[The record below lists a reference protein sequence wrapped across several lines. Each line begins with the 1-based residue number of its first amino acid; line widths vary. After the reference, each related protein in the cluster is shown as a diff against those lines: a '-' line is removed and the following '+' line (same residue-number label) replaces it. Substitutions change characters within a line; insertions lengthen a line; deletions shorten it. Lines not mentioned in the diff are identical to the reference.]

1 MVPSTNSASRF
12 LGYLNAYIPLILL
25 ASFCALIIAIGELGY
40 VHILADTIDALKLI
54 EVHDFDQNPLTV
66 YYFQLKSQVLIGSG
80 GESSNP
86 FFSWFGGY
94 TFELSNKKQALHLVV
109 KILVWI
115 FGLVLLKG
123 SFAYLS
129 DFLMRLVGLKMIIRF
144 RNELYQKMVLAPL
157 GTVSE
162 YRSGDLLSRLTDDV
176 RSLQATVGSTAS
188 VIRASI
194 YVPVF
199 ITVMLLRNF
208 RLTILA
214 LLVLPPLGY
223 VINRF
228 GQRIRRTSRDV
239 QKRTADLSSQVKET
253 LNSLP
258 IIKCFSAEEKEIE
271 RFADTTT
278 RQYHPAMRRIRLSA
292 MLPPLIEVVSV
303 IGISTVFGLGCWQVI
318 QGNLTTGW
326 FIGYISMISL
336 MFKPL
341 RTIGQFN
348 TIFQQSVAS
357 AERIFQVLD
366 FPSERD
372 GNVPLKPPS
381 GGGIKS
387 RAVVFDNISFGY
399 NQEELVLHDI
409 NLKAEAGQTIALV
422 GTSGSG
428 KTSLVNLIP
437 RFYNPSR
444 GRILIDGQDISN
456 LQLRSLRQEIAVV
469 TQNPILFD
477 GTIMENVAYGRSTAT
492 DQEIIAA
499 CIVANADGFI
509 RDFPKGYQSRISE
522 NGQNLSGG
530 EKQRLAIAR
539 AILKNSRIL
548 LLDEATSSLD
558 SESETSIQSALSEL
572 MGQRTTFVIAHRLS
586 TIVNADQI
594 LVVDKGRITERG
606 QHSELLQKKGQYA
619 RLHRM
624 SLNNISAGSE

>member
-25 ASFCALIIAIGELGY
+25 ASFCALMIAIGELGY

-66 YYFQLKSQVLIGSG
+66 YYFQLKSQVLIGSS

-86 FFSWFGGY
+86 FLSWFGGY
-94 TFELSNKKQALHLVV
+94 TFELSNKKHAFHLVV

-278 RQYHPAMRRIRLSA
+278 RQYHPAMKRIRLSA
-292 MLPPLIEVVSV
+292 MLPPLIEVISV

-372 GNVPLKPPS
+372 GNVPLKSPS

-387 RAVVFDNISFGY
+387 GEVVFDNVSFGY

-422 GTSGSG
+422 GISGSG

-469 TQNPILFD
+469 TQSPILFD

-492 DQEIIAA
+492 EQEIIAA
-499 CIVANADGFI
+499 CTVANADGFI
-509 RDFPKGYQSRISE
+509 REFSKGYQSTISE

-572 MGQRTTFVIAHRLS
+572 MGKRTTFVIAHRLS

-594 LVVDKGRITERG
+594 LVVDKGRIIERG

-619 RLHRM
+619 QLHRM
-624 SLNNISAGSE
+624 SPNNISDWPE

>member
-1 MVPSTNSASRF
+1 MVPSTNSARRF
-12 LGYLNAYIPLILL
+12 LGYLKAYIPLILL
-25 ASFCALIIAIGELGY
+25 AGFCALIIAIGELGY

-54 EVHDFDQNPLTV
+54 EVHDFDEKPLTV
-66 YYFQLKSQVLIGSG
+66 YYFQLKSPVLIGSG
-80 GESSNP
+80 GASSNP
-86 FFSWFGGY
+86 FLSWFGGY

-109 KILVWI
+109 KVLVWI

-223 VINRF
+223 LINRF

-372 GNVPLKPPS
+372 GNVPLKSPS
-381 GGGIKS
+381 GGGLKS
-387 RAVVFDNISFGY
+387 GEVVFDNVSFGY

-422 GTSGSG
+422 GISGSG

-469 TQNPILFD
+469 TQSPILFD

-492 DQEIIAA
+492 EQEIIAA
-499 CIVANADGFI
+499 CTVANADGFI
-509 RDFPKGYQSRISE
+509 REFSKGYQSTISE

-594 LVVDKGRITERG
+594 LVVDKGRIIERG

-619 RLHRM
+619 QLHRM
-624 SLNNISAGSE
+624 SPNNISDWPE

>member
-1 MVPSTNSASRF
+1 MVPSTNSARRF
-12 LGYLNAYIPLILL
+12 LGYLKAYIPLILL
-25 ASFCALIIAIGELGY
+25 AGFCVLIIAIGELGY

-54 EVHDFDQNPLTV
+54 EVHDFDQKPLTV
-66 YYFQLKSQVLIGSG
+66 YYFQLKSPVLIGAD

-86 FFSWFGGY
+86 FLSWFGGY

-223 VINRF
+223 LINRF

-258 IIKCFSAEEKEIE
+258 IIKCFGAEGKEIE

-278 RQYHPAMRRIRLSA
+278 RQYRPAMKRIRLSA

-372 GNVPLKPPS
+372 GNVPLKSPS
-381 GGGIKS
+381 GGGLKS
-387 RAVVFDNISFGY
+387 GEVVFDNVSFGY

-422 GTSGSG
+422 GISGSG

-469 TQNPILFD
+469 TQSPILFD

-492 DQEIIAA
+492 EQEIIAA
-499 CIVANADGFI
+499 CTVANADGFI
-509 RDFPKGYQSRISE
+509 REFSKGYQSTISE

-594 LVVDKGRITERG
+594 LVVDKGRIIERG

-619 RLHRM
+619 QLHRM
-624 SLNNISAGSE
+624 SPNNISDWPE

>member
-1 MVPSTNSASRF
+1 MVPSTNSARRF
-12 LGYLNAYIPLILL
+12 LGYLKAHIPLILL
-25 ASFCALIIAIGELGY
+25 AGFCALIIAIGELGY

-54 EVHDFDQNPLTV
+54 EVHDFDQKPLTV
-66 YYFQLKSQVLIGSG
+66 YYFQLKSPVLIGSG
-80 GESSNP
+80 GASSNP
-86 FFSWFGGY
+86 FLSWFGGY

-109 KILVWI
+109 KVLVWI

-223 VINRF
+223 LINRF

-258 IIKCFSAEEKEIE
+258 IIKCFGAEGKEIE

-278 RQYHPAMRRIRLSA
+278 RQYRPAMKRIRLSA

-372 GNVPLKPPS
+372 GNVPLKSPS

-387 RAVVFDNISFGY
+387 GEVVFDNVSFGY

-422 GTSGSG
+422 GISGSG

-469 TQNPILFD
+469 TQSPILFD

-492 DQEIIAA
+492 EQEIIAA
-499 CIVANADGFI
+499 CTVANADGFI
-509 RDFPKGYQSRISE
+509 REFSKGYQSTISE

-594 LVVDKGRITERG
+594 LVVDKGRIIERG

-619 RLHRM
+619 QLHRM
-624 SLNNISAGSE
+624 SPNNISDWPE

>member
-25 ASFCALIIAIGELGY
+25 ASCCALIIAIGELGY

-86 FFSWFGGY
+86 FLSWFGGY
-94 TFELSNKKQALHLVV
+94 TFELSNKKHALHLVV
-109 KILVWI
+109 KILIWI

-223 VINRF
+223 LINRF

-258 IIKCFSAEEKEIE
+258 IIKCFGAEGKEIG

-278 RQYHPAMRRIRLSA
+278 RQYRPAMKRIRLSA

-372 GNVPLKPPS
+372 GNVPLKSPS
-381 GGGIKS
+381 GGGLKS
-387 RAVVFDNISFGY
+387 GEVVFDNVSFGY

-422 GTSGSG
+422 GISGSG

-444 GRILIDGQDISN
+444 GRILIDGQDIGN

-492 DQEIIAA
+492 EQEIIAA
-499 CIVANADGFI
+499 CTVANADGFI
-509 RDFPKGYQSRISE
+509 REFSKGYQSTISE

-594 LVVDKGRITERG
+594 LVVDKGRIIERG

-619 RLHRM
+619 QLHRM
-624 SLNNISAGSE
+624 SPNNISDWPE